1 MNETQIDVGLVLA
14 CYNEAPHFNESMRE
28 IIATLDQMRLSYE
41 IIFVDDCSRDTTR
54 ILIDAWIAAHPDH
67 RMSRIFHERNTGR
80 GGAVSDGFR
89 ASTAHVVG
97 YIDID
102 LEVHARY
109 IPACVRA
116 IREGADVAVAWRI
129 YKFQIWSLYRYI
141 LSNGYHWLVQ
151 KYLQNPLKDTETGYK
166 FFNRQRLLPLLA
178 EIQDQGWFWDTE
190 VMVRAF
196 LHQYSIIEI
205 PALFLRRLDKQ
216 STVNGI
222 RDSWVYARRL
232 VRFRRQLIRKY
243 GGLGAGVARNRA
255 AKSD

>member
-1 MNETQIDVGLVLA
+1 MNIDVSLVLA
-14 CYNEAPHFNESMRE
+14 CYNEAPHFNESVHE
-28 IIATLDQMRLSYE
+28 IMTTLDQTRLSYE

-54 ILIDAWIAAHPDH
+54 TLIDACIAGHPHH

-89 ASTAHVVG
+89 ASTAQVVG

-116 IREGADVAVAWRI
+116 IQEGADVAVAWRI

-141 LSNGYHWLVQ
+141 LSQGYHWLVQ
-151 KYLQNPLKDTETGYK
+151 RYLKNPLKDTETGYK
-166 FFNRQRLLPLLA
+166 FFNRARLLPLLD
-178 EIQDQGWFWDTE
+178 EVQDQGWFWDTE

-196 LHQYSIIEI
+196 LHQYNIIEV

-222 RDSWVYARRL
+222 RDSWIYARRL
-232 VRFRRQLIRKY
+232 IRFRRQLMSQY
-243 GGLGAGVARNRA
+243 GGLGAGIAGNRA
-255 AKSD
+255 SKGD